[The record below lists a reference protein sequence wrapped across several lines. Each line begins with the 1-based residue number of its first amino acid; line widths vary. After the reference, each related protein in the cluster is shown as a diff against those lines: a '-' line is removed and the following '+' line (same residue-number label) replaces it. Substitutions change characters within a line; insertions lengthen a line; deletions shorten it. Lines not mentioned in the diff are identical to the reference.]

1 MTRATTSTTAP
12 VPVPV
17 PVPGAVAPAART
29 SPSGTLR
36 VSEKAVRRIVERTA
50 SEALPP
56 GSTVT
61 RATARVRGGRAR
73 TGVRIALTVTP
84 GPTKL
89 TTVGEPDPTP
99 PPGHAPATGPVRA
112 TGSVTAAVRAVQDRV
127 SSRTELLTGLRV
139 PRPGVEVTAL
149 RLPGRTPPTVRAP
162 APTVPAPRPAL
173 SERPTPAGRRGPR
186 VPRRW
191 WSPRRVPSAVL
202 ALAVALASGATAAD
216 ELGVRMA
223 GGRPA
228 AWRTGLLDRFAG
240 YGPGDPELVLPA
252 LLTAGTG
259 LLLIALAVLPG
270 RRRLWPV
277 SAAPGLV
284 SAVDRNLV
292 AALVRE
298 AVAATPGVTRV
309 RVRARRRRV
318 TVRAR
323 LLHGDPSA
331 TTLAAEAAAATAITA
346 CCPHR
351 PPRSRVRLRPD
362 DLWVPD
368 GPYGPEHTNRPNR
381 PVPTVRTDTG
391 ETARP
396 RGAVR

>member
-1 MTRATTSTTAP
+1 MTRATPPTTA
-12 VPVPV
+12 
-17 PVPGAVAPAART
+17 PVPGAVAPAAART
-29 SPSGTLR
+29 SPPGTLS

-73 TGVRIALTVTP
+73 TGVRIALTVTSEGRTTTT
-84 GPTKL
+84 GPAT
-89 TTVGEPDPTP
+89 
-99 PPGHAPATGPVRA
+99 ATGPARA
-112 TGSVTAAVRAVQDRV
+112 TGSVTAAVRAVQDHV

-139 PRPGVEVTAL
+139 PRPSVEVTAL
-149 RLPGRTPPTVRAP
+149 RLPVRTAPPVAAP
-162 APTVPAPRPAL
+162 APTVPAPRPAVR
-173 SERPTPAGRRGPR
+173 ERPAPADRRGPR
-186 VPRRW
+186 VPRRR
-191 WSPRRVPSAVL
+191 WSPRRVPLTTL
-202 ALAVALASGATAAD
+202 ALAVALPSGAATAD
-216 ELGVRMA
+216 ELRVRMT

-228 AWRTGLLDRFAG
+228 AWRTDLLDRFAG
-240 YGPGDPELVLPA
+240 YGPGDPELLLLA

-259 LLLIALAVLPG
+259 ALLIALAVLPG
-270 RRRLWPV
+270 RRRPWPV
-277 SAAPGLV
+277 SSAPGLV

-298 AVAATPGVTRV
+298 TVAATPGVTRV

-318 TVRAR
+318 TVQAR

-331 TTLAAEAAAATAITA
+331 TTLAAEAAAAGVITA

-368 GPYGPEHTNRPNR
+368 GPKDTEHTEH
-381 PVPTVRTDTG
+381 TERTDLPDRTNTG
-391 ETARP
+391 NTGNTARP
-396 RGAVR
+396 QGGVR